1 MDATL
6 AAPAAVGELAGALL
20 RGGAACWATTDAD
33 DHADLRPSYCTDPT
47 PDADDALARLTDLL
61 AAAPSFAP
69 AWTAMDPASRALMVR
84 VLLFRA
90 LGRDRVGAPL
100 PADRYREAK
109 RRARELRVAS
119 GVSET
124 DFWGWE
130 LDRFDLRP
138 IGIDLEVET
147 HAICVETFFLLGQY
161 RLRRDDCVVQVE
173 PGDVVIDGGACW
185 GDTSLAFADLAGPDG
200 RVLAMEFDAR
210 NLEVCRRN
218 ARRNP
223 RVAGRIEWVE
233 RALWDATGER
243 IAYEPAGYG
252 TRLVRGWGDSAVA
265 CTTTIDDLVAER
277 GLERVDF
284 IKLDI
289 EGAELHA
296 LRGAQRTLREHRP
309 KLAIAAYH
317 LGDDLATLPAFIAGL
332 DVGYEL
338 HLGHYT
344 THQGETVL
352 YATAP

>member
-6 AAPAAVGELAGALL
+6 ASPSAVGVLAQALL
-20 RGGAACWATTDAD
+20 RGAADCWDTTTAD

-47 PDADDALARLTDLL
+47 PDPAEALRRLTDLL

-69 AWTAMDPASRALMVR
+69 AHAAMDERSQALLAH

-100 PADRYREAK
+100 PSADYRAAQ
-109 RRARELRVAS
+109 RRTRELRVAA

-161 RLRRDDCVVQVE
+161 RLRTDAATVQVE

-185 GDTSLAFADLAGPDG
+185 GDTSLFFADLAGPDG
-200 RVLAMEFDAR
+200 RVLAMEFDAH

-218 ARRNP
+218 AQRNP
-223 RVAGRIEWVE
+223 RVADRVEWVE
-233 RALWDATGER
+233 RALWDASGER

-252 TRLVRGWGDSAVA
+252 TRLVRGWGDSAEAV
-265 CTTTIDDLVAER
+265 TTTIDDLVAER
-277 GLERVDF
+277 GLRRVDF

-296 LRGAQRTLREHRP
+296 LRGAEQTLREHRP

-317 LGDDLATLPAFIAGL
+317 LGDDLATLPGFILDL

-352 YATAP
+352 YAV